1 MLRVEHL
8 SSTDEPVPK
17 STAVLIH
24 ICRMREKLNPDDP
37 LFENK
42 VDRLHDL
49 FVDVWNRTL
58 GVDHSALDR
67 EIRSETFDLLE
78 V

>member
-1 MLRVEHL
+1 MLHGESL
-8 SSTDEPVPK
+8 STTNEPVPR
-17 STAVLIH
+17 STATLIR
-24 ICRMREKLNPDDP
+24 IAKMRETLNPGDP

-42 VDRLHDL
+42 ADRLHDL